1 MSFEAEYLTMM
12 PSTMVVFPFL
22 AFDNYGDPSY
32 GTTGINYRCRIEYED
47 VVVRDQLGQDVVSN
61 VTAYVAATT
70 RLNKLSQYVLP
81 DGTTGVVQSI
91 AVQFDDEG
99 IHHNVVHLGG

>member
-12 PSTMVVFPFL
+12 PSTMLVYDFL
-22 AFDNYGDPSY
+22 TFDDYGDPSY
-32 GTTGINYRCRIEYED
+32 STAAVNFRCRVEYD
-47 VVVRDQLGQDVVSN
+47 GVIVRDQLGQDVVSN
-61 VTAYVAATT
+61 VTAYVAAST
-70 RLNKLSQYVLP
+70 RLNELSKYVLP
-81 DGTTGVVQSI
+81 DGSTGVVQSI